1 MALRWSHD
9 DMLAEEIV
17 LEDVAKF
24 VTASDERARAFLKVG
39 HESVEFVLIERGQI
53 DTTRHEYGLR
63 DLGDSL
69 ERPLNTI
76 EDSL

>member
-1 MALRWSHD
+1 
-9 DMLAEEIV
+9 MLAEEIV

-24 VTASDERARAFLKVG
+24 VTASDERAWAFLEVW

-53 DTTRHEYGLR
+53 DTTGYEDGLR
-63 DLGDSL
+63 DLCDSL